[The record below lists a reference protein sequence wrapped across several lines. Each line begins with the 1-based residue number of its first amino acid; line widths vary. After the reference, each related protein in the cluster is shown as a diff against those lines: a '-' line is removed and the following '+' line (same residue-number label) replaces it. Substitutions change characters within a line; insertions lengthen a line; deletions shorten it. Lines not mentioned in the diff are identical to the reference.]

1 MSPNQLCFT
10 DAPPEEMHEPE
21 YRPHATNP
29 YVLQG
34 HSYGIDPGVVSRAKQ
49 SPTGRRN
56 VSTSE
61 HTVTQAASV
70 YENHEISPVTSSQA
84 DVRNEAPAIPPR
96 RVKNPTAASDQ
107 DYLQMLGD
115 EGIHMILP
123 FL

>member
-10 DAPPEEMHEPE
+10 DAPPEEMYEPE

-56 VSTSE
+56 VSTS
-61 HTVTQAASV
+61 ASV

-84 DVRNEAPAIPPR
+84 DVHNAAPAVPPR